1 LTYESE
7 KLLKASK
14 NRIAAK
20 LNLTQKRFA
29 AEVIGTFIV
38 VVLATGSV
46 VIDAK
51 FGGKLGLPFIAIAP
65 FVGVAIGVYL
75 FGKISM
81 AHFNPSISLGFLISG
96 HITKLQLLQYFGAEI
111 TGALLASLFVMSVI
125 GTEASLGANVPDY
138 SYPLPLVFGIEVIAT
153 AQLMVVIYMVVY
165 TKGLRGFGGLIIG
178 GVVGLDIF
186 FLAFISGAS
195 MNPARSLAPALFSGV
210 LGNLWLY
217 WTATFVGS
225 STVAFIIRKKFKNA
239 MTED

>member
-1 LTYESE
+1 M
-7 KLLKASK
+7 LKVSK
-14 NRIAAK
+14 DRIAAK
-20 LNLTQKRFA
+20 LTLTQKKFA
-29 AEVIGTFIV
+29 AEVIGTFVV

-125 GTEASLGANVPDY
+125 GTGASLGANVPDY

-153 AQLMVVIYMVVY
+153 ALLMAVIYMVIY
-165 TKGLRGFGGLIIG
+165 TKGLRGFGGLVIG
-178 GVVGLDIF
+178 GMVCLDIF

-225 STVAFIIRKKFKNA
+225 STVAFIVRKKFKNA

>member
-1 LTYESE
+1 ML
-7 KLLKASK
+7 KLSK
-14 NRIAAK
+14 DRIAAK
-20 LNLTQKRFA
+20 LTLTQKKFA
-29 AEVIGTFIV
+29 AEVIGTFVV

-153 AQLMVVIYMVVY
+153 ALLMAVIYMVVY

-178 GVVGLDIF
+178 GVVCLDIF

-225 STVAFIIRKKFKNA
+225 STVAFIVRKKFKNA

>member
-1 LTYESE
+1 M
-7 KLLKASK
+7 LKASK
-14 NRIAAK
+14 DRIAAK
-20 LNLTQKRFA
+20 LTLTQKKFA

-65 FVGVAIGVYL
+65 FVGLAIGVYL

-81 AHFNPSISLGFLISG
+81 AHFNPSISLGFLISR

-153 AQLMVVIYMVVY
+153 ALLMAVIYMVVY

-225 STVAFIIRKKFKNA
+225 STVAFIVRKKFKNA

>member
-1 LTYESE
+1 M
-7 KLLKASK
+7 LKVSK
-14 NRIAAK
+14 DRIAAK
-20 LNLTQKRFA
+20 LTLTQKKFA
-29 AEVIGTFIV
+29 AEVIGTFVV

-65 FVGVAIGVYL
+65 FVGIAIGVYL

-153 AQLMVVIYMVVY
+153 ALLMAVIYMVVY

-178 GVVGLDIF
+178 GVVCLDIF

-225 STVAFIIRKKFKNA
+225 STVAFIVRKKFKNA

>member
-1 LTYESE
+1 M
-7 KLLKASK
+7 LKASK
-14 NRIAAK
+14 DRIVAK
-20 LNLTQKRFA
+20 LTHTQKRFA

-81 AHFNPSISLGFLISG
+81 AHFNPAISLGFLIIG

-111 TGALLASLFVMSVI
+111 AGALLASLFVMSVI
-125 GTEASLGANVPDY
+125 GTEALLGANVPDY
-138 SYPLPLVFGIEVIAT
+138 SYTLQLVFGIEVIAT
-153 AQLMVVIYMVVY
+153 ALLMAVIYVVVY
-165 TKGLRGFGGLIIG
+165 TKGLRGFGGLVIG
-178 GVVGLDIF
+178 GMVGLDIF

-210 LGNLWLY
+210 IGNLWLY

-225 STVAFIIRKKFKNA
+225 AAVALLVRKRFRSVSR
-239 MTED
+239 ED

>member
-1 LTYESE
+1 M
-7 KLLKASK
+7 LKASK
-14 NRIAAK
+14 DRIAAK
-20 LNLTQKRFA
+20 LTLTQKKFA

-38 VVLATGSV
+38 VALATGSV

-81 AHFNPSISLGFLISG
+81 AHFNPSISLGFLISR

-153 AQLMVVIYMVVY
+153 ALLMAVIYMVVY
-165 TKGLRGFGGLIIG
+165 TKSLRGFGGLIIG

-225 STVAFIIRKKFKNA
+225 STVAFIVRKKFKNA

>member
-1 LTYESE
+1 
-7 KLLKASK
+7 LLKASK
-14 NRIAAK
+14 DRIAAK
-20 LNLTQKRFA
+20 LTLTQKKFA

-81 AHFNPSISLGFLISG
+81 AHFNPSISLGFLISR

-111 TGALLASLFVMSVI
+111 TGALLASLFVMSVV

-153 AQLMVVIYMVVY
+153 ALLMAVIYMVIY
-165 TKGLRGFGGLIIG
+165 TKGLRGFEGLVIG
-178 GVVGLDIF
+178 GMVCLDIF

-225 STVAFIIRKKFKNA
+225 STVAFIVRKKFKNA